1 MMELNFPL
9 MYYFCFFLLKKKP
22 KHVTLRQ
29 VGFKHDYPFLPASH
43 MLRLTNISM
52 GVRFHF
58 VLYNNTLKI
67 ITVVF
72 IYFKDKVSCSI
83 KEK

>member
-1 MMELNFPL
+1 M
-9 MYYFCFFLLKKKP
+9 
-22 KHVTLRQ
+22 
-29 VGFKHDYPFLPASH
+29 GFKHDYPLLPASH

-52 GVRFHF
+52 GVLH
-58 VLYNNTLKI
+58 NNTLKH